1 MLLTIF
7 AILSKLFKYVESRLI
22 SSLYSIWSVVMSSMC
37 IDEFSYL
44 FKFTLDNNTEETIS
58 CSILFGSSVNKQNSN
73 NVSVLSLVIRFAAEN
88 FFNPWMI
95 YVPSH
100 SQINVQSNNTLVLS
114 LWNAISYERR
124 QNLLVHARTWA
135 ELARNWRETVRR
147 LNNFI
152 LAWVP
157 SVHVPV
163 SREVILCHI
172 SRQMHEIVGRPKVS
186 TREEHG
192 PLECT

>member
-44 FKFTLDNNTEETIS
+44 FKFTLDNNTEET
-58 CSILFGSSVNKQNSN
+58 SILFGSSVNKQNSN

-147 LNNFI
+147 LNEHRA
-152 LAWVP
+152 LSWGP
-157 SVHVPV
+157 SVPVPV
-163 SREVILCHI
+163 SREGILWHI
-172 SRQMHEIVGRPKVS
+172 SRRMYDTVGRPKVS

-192 PLECT
+192 AFECT

>member
-44 FKFTLDNNTEETIS
+44 FKFTLDNNTEET
-58 CSILFGSSVNKQNSN
+58 SILFGSSVNKQNSN

-147 LNNFI
+147 LNEHRA
-152 LAWVP
+152 LSWGP
-157 SVHVPV
+157 SVPVPV

-172 SRQMHEIVGRPKVS
+172 SRRMHEIVGRPKVS

-192 PLECT
+192 AFECT